1 MLREARYGLL
11 KALEPDGARVEKFF
25 SKKISYFKDHIA
37 PNMHA
42 PPQTLGVNRRRA
54 VEYAHMNVPVMQNS
68 SSSDTPKASS
78 GSSRSFFTYTVIAL
92 GLALFIR
99 FFIAAPY
106 VVQGASMEPTFNDW
120 HYLIIDRL
128 SYDITEPK
136 RGDVIVFDLPQ
147 DTSRSLIKRIIGLPT
162 ETVVLKGQSVTII
175 NTEHPKGFTLAEP
188 YLDPANLTGS
198 NEMEVTLGAD
208 QFFVL
213 GDNRRVSADSRL
225 WGTLPRNDIV
235 GRVFLRLFPFQD
247 ISLLPGEVR
256 YSN

>member
-1 MLREARYGLL
+1 
-11 KALEPDGARVEKFF
+11 
-25 SKKISYFKDHIA
+25 
-37 PNMHA
+37 
-42 PPQTLGVNRRRA
+42 
-54 VEYAHMNVPVMQNS
+54 MNVPVMQNS
-68 SSSDTPKASS
+68 SSSDTPK
-78 GSSRSFFTYTVIAL
+78 GSSRSFFTYTIVAL

-106 VVQGASMEPTFNDW
+106 VVSGASMEPTFDDW
-120 HYLIIDRL
+120 HYLIIDRI

-198 NEMEVTLGAD
+198 NEMEGTLGAD

-225 WGTLPRNDIV
+225 WGTLPREDIV
-235 GRVFLRLFPFQD
+235 GRVFLRLFPLRD
-247 ISLLPGEVR
+247 ISLLPGESR
-256 YSN
+256 YSE